1 MTKTQNREIDTLRLR
16 SNLGRDH
23 FNNWY
28 TTLNQSIPNTRVE
41 TAVKLH
47 QMSMPTREVCA
58 CRLNQLALWSA
69 RPQRGG
75 LVTMVVYSLCSQER
89 PVKQEPGH
97 PAVTYPGGPWPVVY
111 GVRAETLTQA
121 FL

>member
-28 TTLNQSIPNTRVE
+28 TTLSQSIPNTRVE

-58 CRLNQLALWSA
+58 CRLNQLALVSTATVRWFGNYSGLQPLFSGETCKTGTRPSCCDISWGSLACGIWS
-69 RPQRGG
+69 
-75 LVTMVVYSLCSQER
+75 
-89 PVKQEPGH
+89 
-97 PAVTYPGGPWPVVY
+97 
-111 GVRAETLTQA
+111 
-121 FL
+121 